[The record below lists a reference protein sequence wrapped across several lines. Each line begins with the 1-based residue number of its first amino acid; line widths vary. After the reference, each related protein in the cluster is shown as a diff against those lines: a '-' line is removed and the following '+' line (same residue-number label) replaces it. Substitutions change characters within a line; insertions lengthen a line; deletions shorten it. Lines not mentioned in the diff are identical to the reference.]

1 MLIHSLLQKTMSKKK
16 TTLLGI
22 LNEQFQLPP
31 NTPSRVPLGGD
42 GSVGF
47 LDGAEFPTNS
57 FGKVNVEL
65 SETGGV
71 LTIDLAIEDKDMV
84 RVIVNKDRSVNIQ
97 PRATSLR

>member
-1 MLIHSLLQKTMSKKK
+1 MSKKK

-22 LNEQFQLPP
+22 LNEQFKLPP

-42 GSVGF
+42 GSAGF

-71 LTIDLAIEDKDMV
+71 LTIDLAIEDKDVV
-84 RVIVNKDRSVNIQ
+84 RVTVTPDKSVNVRQ
-97 PRATSLR
+97 RATTVV